1 MSHIASCSS
10 SDKERILDAQPE
22 LKSSEMSQT
31 EEPLLTIGEVSG
43 VSGHSRSAIRFY
55 ESRGVLAI
63 PDRVSGQRRYTPSVI
78 RDLALIR
85 TAQAAGFSLAEIRDL
100 FVAGARASERLRE
113 LARARA
119 SVVDGEIARLSN
131 VRSWL
136 TQASDCGCEDLGDCD
151 LFAASTCAP

>member
-1 MSHIASCSS
+1 
-10 SDKERILDAQPE
+10 
-22 LKSSEMSQT
+22 MSQA
-31 EEPLLTIGEVSG
+31 EEPLLTIGEVSKA
-43 VSGHSRSAIRFY
+43 SGRSRSAIRFC
-55 ESRGVLAI
+55 ESRGVLAT
-63 PDRVSGQRRYTPSVI
+63 PERVSGQRRYTPSVI

-100 FVAGARASERLRE
+100 LAAGPRGNERLRE

-119 SVVDGEIARLSN
+119 ALVEGEIARLRN

-136 TQASDCGCEDLGDCD
+136 TQASDCGCEDLGDCE

>member
-1 MSHIASCSS
+1 
-10 SDKERILDAQPE
+10 
-22 LKSSEMSQT
+22 MSQT
-31 EEPLLTIGEVSG
+31 EEPLLTIGEVSKA
-43 VSGHSRSAIRFY
+43 SGRSRSAIRFY
-55 ESRGVLAI
+55 ESRGVLAT
-63 PDRVSGQRRYTPSVI
+63 PERVSGQRRYTPSVI

-100 FVAGARASERLRE
+100 LAAGPRGNERLRE

-119 SVVDGEIARLSN
+119 AVVEGEIARLRN

-136 TQASDCGCEDLGDCD
+136 TQASDCGCEDLGDCE

>member
-1 MSHIASCSS
+1 
-10 SDKERILDAQPE
+10 
-22 LKSSEMSQT
+22 MSQA
-31 EEPLLTIGEVSG
+31 EEPLLTIGEVSKA
-43 VSGHSRSAIRFY
+43 SGRSRSAIRFY
-55 ESRGVLAI
+55 ESRGVLAT
-63 PDRVSGQRRYTPSVI
+63 PERVSGQRRYTPSVI

-100 FVAGARASERLRE
+100 LAAGPRGNERLRE

-119 SVVDGEIARLSN
+119 AVVEGEIARLRN

-136 TQASDCGCEDLGDCD
+136 TQASDCGCEDLGDCE

>member
-1 MSHIASCSS
+1 
-10 SDKERILDAQPE
+10 
-22 LKSSEMSQT
+22 MSQA
-31 EEPLLTIGEVSG
+31 EEPLLTIGEVSKA
-43 VSGHSRSAIRFY
+43 SGRSRSAIRFC
-55 ESRGVLAI
+55 ESRGVLAT
-63 PDRVSGQRRYTPSVI
+63 PERVSGQRRYTPSVI

-100 FVAGARASERLRE
+100 LAAGPRGNERLRE

-119 SVVDGEIARLSN
+119 AVVEGEIARLRN

-136 TQASDCGCEDLGDCD
+136 TQASDCGCEDLGDCE

>member
-1 MSHIASCSS
+1 
-10 SDKERILDAQPE
+10 
-22 LKSSEMSQT
+22 MSQA
-31 EEPLLTIGEVSG
+31 EEPLLTIGEVSKA
-43 VSGHSRSAIRFY
+43 SGRSRSAIRFC
-55 ESRGVLAI
+55 ESRGVLAT
-63 PDRVSGQRRYTPSVI
+63 PERVSGQRRYTPSVI

-100 FVAGARASERLRE
+100 LVAGPRGNERLRE

-119 SVVDGEIARLSN
+119 AVVEGEIARLRN

-136 TQASDCGCEDLGDCD
+136 TQASDCGCEDLGDCE

>member
-1 MSHIASCSS
+1 
-10 SDKERILDAQPE
+10 
-22 LKSSEMSQT
+22 MSQT
-31 EEPLLTIGEVSG
+31 EEPLLTIGEVSKA
-43 VSGHSRSAIRFY
+43 SGRSRSAIRFC
-55 ESRGVLAI
+55 ESRGVLAT
-63 PDRVSGQRRYTPSVI
+63 PERVSGQRRYTPSVI

-100 FVAGARASERLRE
+100 LAAGPRGNERLRE

-119 SVVDGEIARLSN
+119 AVVEGEIARLRN

-136 TQASDCGCEDLGDCD
+136 TQASDCGCEDLGDCE

>member
-1 MSHIASCSS
+1 
-10 SDKERILDAQPE
+10 
-22 LKSSEMSQT
+22 MSQT
-31 EEPLLTIGEVSG
+31 EEPLLTIGEVSKA
-43 VSGHSRSAIRFY
+43 SGRSRSAIRFC
-55 ESRGVLAI
+55 ESRGVLAT
-63 PDRVSGQRRYTPSVI
+63 PERVSGQRRYTPSVI

-100 FVAGARASERLRE
+100 LAAGPRGNERLRE

-119 SVVDGEIARLSN
+119 ALVEGEIARLRN

-136 TQASDCGCEDLGDCD
+136 TQASDCGCEDLGDCE